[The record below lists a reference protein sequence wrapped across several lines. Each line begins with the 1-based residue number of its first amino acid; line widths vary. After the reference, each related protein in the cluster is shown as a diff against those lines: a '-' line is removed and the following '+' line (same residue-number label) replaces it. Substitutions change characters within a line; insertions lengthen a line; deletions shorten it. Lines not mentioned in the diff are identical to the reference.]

1 MNCDLHLECP
11 EVTICNM
18 EITPIAYIKSPYKQ
32 KFAIPRQPGL
42 VKAAVGE
49 IIFEA
54 DYADVNCLR
63 KLDEFSHLWL
73 LFRFHETVEKGWTPT
88 VQPPR
93 LGGKEKVGVFAT
105 RSTFRPNGIG
115 LSVVENLGWQQ
126 QGRQLLL
133 RVGSI
138 DLLDQTPILD
148 IKPYIP
154 YADSIPEARA
164 GYAEEAP
171 ANIDKVEFCDNAERQ
186 LVDFETK
193 YPRLRELIISVLVQD
208 PRPAWRHK
216 TPDEKQYGMSL
227 YELNIKW
234 RHNNEIIQVVEI
246 NQQKDLNKD

>member
-1 MNCDLHLECP
+1 
-11 EVTICNM
+11 M
-18 EITPIAYIKSPYKQ
+18 EIAPIAYIKSPYKQ

-54 DYADVNCLR
+54 DFADANCLR

-93 LGGKEKVGVFAT
+93 LGGREKVGVFAT

-126 QGRQLLL
+126 QGKELLL

-164 GYAEEAP
+164 GYAEAAP
-171 ANIDKVEFCDNAERQ
+171 DKIGKVEFSENAQSQ
-186 LVDFETK
+186 LADFEKK
-193 YPRLRELIISVLVQD
+193 YPQLRELIISVLIQD
-208 PRPAWRHK
+208 PRPAWRLK
-216 TPDEKQYGMSL
+216 KPDEKQYGMSL

-234 RHNNEIIQVVEI
+234 RVEDEGIKVMAINLDNE
-246 NQQKDLNKD
+246 

>member
-1 MNCDLHLECP
+1 
-11 EVTICNM
+11 M
-18 EITPIAYIKSPYKQ
+18 EISPIAYIKSPYKQ

-126 QGRQLLL
+126 QGKELLL

-154 YADSIPEARA
+154 YADSIPQARA

-171 ANIDKVEFCDNAERQ
+171 TKIEKVEFSDSAERQ
-186 LVDFETK
+186 LDDFEEK
-193 YPRLRELIISVLVQD
+193 YPRLRELIISVLIQD

-216 TPDEKQYGMSL
+216 QPDEKQYGMSL

-234 RHNNEIIQVVEI
+234 RVESEGIKVLEI
-246 NQQKDLNKD
+246 NPEND